1 MPRRDAIALSLA
13 ALLVTAFFGLGVTP
27 LPASTETSGL
37 KEALRLATER
47 AVKATSQSGGFLD
60 NAKIRIGLPGKLGKM
75 TSGLRAI
82 GMGKQVDELE
92 VAMNRAAEKAAG
104 EATPVF
110 VDAIQKMSFQ
120 DASGIVTG
128 GDTAATDY
136 FEKTTSQPLSERFRP
151 IVDQAMKNVG
161 LAKQYD
167 QLVGRYTS
175 VPLASAPKFDLGGYV
190 TDKTLSGLFTVVGEQ
205 EKQIRTNPTARA
217 TDLLKQVFGR

>member
-1 MPRRDAIALSLA
+1 MQGRVPLAVPLGTLLA
-13 ALLVTAFFGLGVTP
+13 AACFGIGASG
-27 LPASTETSGL
+27 LPASTQTSGL

-47 AVKATSQSGGFLD
+47 AVKMTSQSGGFLD
-60 NAKIRIGLPGKLGKM
+60 NAKIRIGLPGALGTM
-75 TSGLRAI
+75 TNGLRAI
-82 GMGKQVDELE
+82 GMGQQVDELE

-120 DASGIVTG
+120 DAAGIVSG

-136 FEKTTSQPLSERFRP
+136 FEKTTSKPLSERFRP
-151 IVDQAMKNVG
+151 IVDQAMQNVG

-175 VPLASAPKFDLGGYV
+175 LPFASAPRFDLGGYV

-205 EKQIRTNPTARA
+205 EKQIRTNPAARG
-217 TDLLKQVFGR
+217 TDLLRQVFGK

>member
-1 MPRRDAIALSLA
+1 MQGRTVPASSLA
-13 ALLVTAFFGLGVTP
+13 ALLLAGFLALGASGLPV
-27 LPASTETSGL
+27 STETSGL
-37 KEALRLATER
+37 KEALRVATER
-47 AVKATSQSGGFLD
+47 AVKATSRSGGFLD
-60 NAKIRIGLPGKLGKM
+60 NQKIRIGLPGSLGKM
-75 TSGLRAI
+75 TKGLRAI
-82 GMGKQVDELE
+82 GMGPQVDELE

-136 FEKTTSQPLSERFRP
+136 FEKTTSKPLSERFRP

-175 VPLASAPKFDLGGYV
+175 LPLASAPKFDLAVYV
-190 TDKTLSGLFTVVGEQ
+190 TDKTLSGLFAVVGEQ
-205 EKQIRTNPTARA
+205 EQQIRTNPAARA
-217 TDLLKQVFGR
+217 TDLLKQVFAK

>member
-1 MPRRDAIALSLA
+1 MQHRIRLALSLGALFVA
-13 ALLVTAFFGLGVTP
+13 ACSGLGATGTS
-27 LPASTETSGL
+27 ASTETSAL
-37 KEALRLATER
+37 KQALSLATER

-60 NAKIRIGLPGKLGKM
+60 NEKIRIGLPGALGKM
-75 TSGLRAI
+75 TTGLRAI

-136 FEKTTSQPLSERFRP
+136 FERTTSKPLGERFRP

-175 VPLASAPKFDLGGYV
+175 LPLASAPKFDLTGYV

-205 EKQIRTNPTARA
+205 EKQIRTNPAARA
-217 TDLLKQVFGR
+217 TDLLKQVFGK

>member
-1 MPRRDAIALSLA
+1 MHRRNALALALA
-13 ALLVTAFFGLGVTP
+13 ALLGLGATG
-27 LPASTETSGL
+27 LPAATETSGL

-47 AVKATSQSGGFLD
+47 AVGATSQTGGFLD
-60 NAKIRIGLPGKLGKM
+60 NAKIRIGLPGALGKM
-75 TSGLRAI
+75 ASGLRAI
-82 GMGKQVDELE
+82 GMGAQVDELE

-110 VDAIQKMSFQ
+110 VDAIQQMSFQ

-136 FEKTTSQPLSERFRP
+136 FEKTTSEPLRERFRP
-151 IVDQAMKNVG
+151 IVDQAMQNVG

-167 QLVGRYTS
+167 QLVGRYDS
-175 VPLASAPKFDLGGYV
+175 IPFMSAPDFDLAGYV
-190 TDKTLSGLFTVVGEQ
+190 TDKTLSGLFTVVGEE
-205 EKQIRTNPTARA
+205 EKKIRTDPAARA

>member
-1 MPRRDAIALSLA
+1 MPGKLAPASSLV
-13 ALLVTAFFGLGVTP
+13 ALLFAVFLGLGASG
-27 LPASTETSGL
+27 LPAATETSGL

-60 NAKIRIGLPGKLGKM
+60 NSKIRIGLPGSLSKM
-75 TSGLRAI
+75 TKGLRAI
-82 GMGKQVDELE
+82 GMGAQVDELE

-120 DASGIVTG
+120 DASAIVSG

-136 FEKTTSQPLSERFRP
+136 FEKTTRQPLSERFRP
-151 IVDQAMKNVG
+151 IVDRAMQNVG

-175 VPLASAPKFDLGGYV
+175 LPLASAPKFDLSGYV
-190 TDKTLSGLFTVVGEQ
+190 TEKTLSGLFTVVGEQ
-205 EKQIRTNPTARA
+205 EKQIRTNPAARA
-217 TDLLKQVFGR
+217 TDLLKQVFGK